1 MKSLAVCL
9 IGLLASVSAALAEAP
24 IVSGQVRLL
33 DGSAVAGASVV
44 LFDVSAERLGMLAK
58 TTTDASGQFA
68 LEDAATAAGAQ
79 PTHFSLGQSYPNPF
93 NPATIIPYALAK
105 TARVRLEVFN
115 LLGQRVVT
123 LVDTEQAAGSYA
135 VRWNAQDGLGQG
147 VASGVYIYRLVVGEA
162 AATGRMVLIDGP
174 VGAALPGGSLGAAVA
189 SGMVDAPDAW
199 VESQAESSVYGLA
212 VWGDGIETYADTAF
226 VLGSG
231 PVEVVLDVPVRP
243 RGKVVQRDFGIGWD
257 FASFD
262 LLRADN
268 RTYLQDEIT
277 KQVRTYCSNAAIEFI
292 EQDHLLVYE
301 MSLSTYDCF
310 TGLHDELG
318 QAGLEGAYN
327 VIVDLVIVA
336 GSALVTYATG
346 GVTAPYTIPLAIV
359 KALKVYSAISDAAY
373 LMRQSD
379 TFLERYVSST
389 RVGLIGSVTAQGALI
404 PGPPN
409 VPILMVRNEKD
420 DVRTVPLNLVK
431 EYGSGNDE
439 RQNLGSIRLNPN
451 KGYFIIP
458 NQRFSLATWGHPL
471 IPLPVRLELELDDW
485 FYERDITFD
494 MAKGHYYLAKFTAVE
509 SGDDLVLD
517 ASLSCIFPFANS
529 HRDYPEPDY
538 HWGYNN
544 KTESWYRPLGSGPQL
559 RVPLSSFDE
568 LVDGQGTVEIQLDV
582 SRWDVTVTERSLVVV
597 GEPEEPEELPTDAGD
612 LVEGTARTFD
622 LERGGEMAFVWIE
635 PGVFQ
640 MGSDNGSSNE
650 RPVHEVEIST
660 GFWMGQYEVTV
671 GQFRRF
677 VEATGYDA
685 GNRCWTYENDD
696 WEESSGRDWRNPGYA
711 PLADH
716 PVVCVSWEDVQA
728 YAVWLSGETGVL
740 HRLPTEAEWE
750 YACRAGTTTRWSL
763 GDDDGDAESRLG
775 DYAWYRDNA
784 WAEGKRHAQVVGR
797 KKANGWGLHDMHG
810 NVWEWVQ
817 DWYSSNY
824 YNSSPRID
832 PPGPTSG
839 SYRVG
844 RGGGFSYSAR
854 DVQSAVRYRYSSGLR
869 YDGIGVRLLR
879 IR

>member
-1 MKSLAVCL
+1 MKSLVVCL
-9 IGLLASVSAALAEAP
+9 LSLLVSVSAASAEAP
-24 IVSGQVRLL
+24 IVSGQVRFA
-33 DGSAVAGASVV
+33 DGQPVGGASVV

-68 LEDAATAAGAQ
+68 LADAATAAGAQ
-79 PTHFSLGQSYPNPF
+79 PTHFSLGPSYPNPF
-93 NPATIIPYALAK
+93 NPATIIPYALAMP
-105 TARVRLEVFN
+105 ARVRLEVFN
-115 LLGQRVVT
+115 VLGQRVVT

-199 VESQAESSVYGLA
+199 VESQVESSVYGLA

-243 RGKVVQRDFGIGWD
+243 RGKVVQQDFGIGWD

-582 SRWDVTVTERSLVVV
+582 SRWDVTVTERSLVVI
-597 GEPEEPEELPTDAGD
+597 GEPEEPAEEPTD
-612 LVEGTARTFD
+612 
-622 LERGGEMAFVWIE
+622 GGELVAGTKRVFPLPGGAEMEFVWIE

-640 MGSDNGSSNE
+640 MGSDDGSSSE
-650 RPVHEVEIST
+650 RPVHEVEISR
-660 GFWMGQYEVTV
+660 GFWLGKYEVTQGEWEAV
-671 GQFRRF
+671 MGSNPSYYKGDARRP
-677 VEATGYDA
+677 VETI
-685 GNRCWTYENDD
+685 
-696 WEESSGRDWRNPGYA
+696 
-711 PLADH
+711 
-716 PVVCVSWEDVQA
+716 SWHDVQGFIA
-728 YAVWLSGETGVL
+728 KLNDAAGSDVY
-740 HRLPTEAEWE
+740 RLPTEAEWE
-750 YACRAGTTTRWSL
+750 YACRAGTTTAYGYQVR
-763 GDDDGDAESRLG
+763 DPNPRLS
-775 DYAWYRDNA
+775 DYAWYDCND
-784 WAEGKRHAQVVGR
+784 GCDTKVVGG
-797 KKANGWGLHDMHG
+797 KKPNDWGLHDMHG

-817 DWYSSNY
+817 DWYSGNY
-824 YNSSPRID
+824 YNSSPRVD

-839 SYRVG
+839 SGRVK
-844 RGGGFSYSAR
+844 RGGAFHFYAQSVRSALRDNSSPGFR
-854 DVQSAVRYRYSSGLR
+854 SSN
-869 YDGIGVRLLR
+869 IGVRLLR
-879 IR
+879 IYNP

>member
-1 MKSLAVCL
+1 MKSLVVCL
-9 IGLLASVSAALAEAP
+9 LSLLVSVSAASAEAP
-24 IVSGQVRLL
+24 IVSGQVRLV

-79 PTHFSLGQSYPNPF
+79 PTHFSLGPSYPNPF

-115 LLGQRVVT
+115 VLGQRVVT
-123 LVDTEQAAGSYA
+123 LVDAEQAAGSYA

-199 VESQAESSVYGLA
+199 VESQVESSVYGLA

-243 RGKVVQRDFGIGWD
+243 RGKVVQQDFGIGWD

-318 QAGLEGAYN
+318 QAGLEGAVN

-389 RVGLIGSVTAQGALI
+389 RVGLIGSATAAGALI

-471 IPLPVRLELELDDW
+471 YPLPVRLELELDDW

-544 KTESWYRPLGSGPQL
+544 NTESWYRPLGSGPQL

-597 GEPEEPEELPTDAGD
+597 GEPEEPEEEPVPDGGQ
-612 LVEGTARTFD
+612 VGETFRD
-622 LERGGEMAFVWIE
+622 CAACPLMIE
-635 PGVFQ
+635 VPPGSFT
-640 MGSDNGSSNE
+640 MGSPSGEEGRDSDEG
-650 RPVHEVEIST
+650 PQHEVRI
-660 GFWMGQYEVTV
+660 GYRLAVGVYEVT
-671 GQFRRF
+671 FA
-677 VEATGYDA
+677 EWDA
-685 GNRCWTYENDD
+685 
-696 WEESSGRDWRNPGYA
+696 
-711 PLADH
+711 
-716 PVVCVSWEDVQA
+716 CVSAGGCNGYRPNDRGWGRGQRPVIYVSWDDAQSYVA
-728 YAVWLSGETGVL
+728 WLSNTTG
-740 HRLPTEAEWE
+740 HAYRLLSESEWE
-750 YACRAGTTTRWSL
+750 YVARAGTSTPFHYGATISTDQANYN
-763 GDDDGDAESRLG
+763 GNYTYGS
-775 DYAWYRDNA
+775 
-784 WAEGKRHAQVVGR
+784 GR
-797 KKANGWGLHDMHG
+797 KGVDRRQTVPVGSFPANAFGLHDVHG
-810 NVWEWVQ
+810 NVWEWTQ
-817 DWYSSNY
+817 DCWN
-824 YNSSPRID
+824 
-832 PPGPTSG
+832 G
-839 SYRVG
+839 SYSGAPSDGSAWESGNCGRRVL
-844 RGGGFSYSAR
+844 RGGSWGSAP
-854 DVQSAVRYRYSSGLR
+854 
-869 YDGIGVRLLR
+869 RLLR
-879 IR
+879 SAYRDRNNADVRGSSYGFRVSRMLTP

>member
-1 MKSLAVCL
+1 MKSLVVCL
-9 IGLLASVSAALAEAP
+9 LSLLVSVSAASAEAP
-24 IVSGQVRLL
+24 IVSGQVRLV

-115 LLGQRVVT
+115 VLGQRVVT
-123 LVDTEQAAGSYA
+123 LVDAEQAAGSYA

-199 VESQAESSVYGLA
+199 VESQFESSVYGLA

-243 RGKVVQRDFGIGWD
+243 RGKVVQQDFGIGWD

-389 RVGLIGSVTAQGALI
+389 RVGLIGSATAAGALI

-409 VPILMVRNEKD
+409 VPVLMVRNEKD

-471 IPLPVRLELELDDW
+471 YPLPVRLELELDDW

-582 SRWDVTVTERSLVVV
+582 SRWDVTVTERSLVVI
-597 GEPEEPEELPTDAGD
+597 GEPEEPEEPAEEPTDAGD
-612 LVEGTARTFD
+612 LVAGT
-622 LERGGEMAFVWIE
+622 ERAFSLPGGGEMAFVWIE

-640 MGSDNGSSNE
+640 MGSPSSE
-650 RPVHEVEIST
+650 RGRDSDEGPVHEVEISK
-660 GFWMGQYEVTV
+660 GFWLGKYEVTQ
-671 GQFRRF
+671 GEW
-677 VEATGYDA
+677 EA
-685 GNRCWTYENDD
+685 
-696 WEESSGRDWRNPGYA
+696 
-711 PLADH
+711 
-716 PVVCVSWEDVQA
+716 VM
-728 YAVWLSGETGVL
+728 GETPWSGSDNVQENSSHPAVSIWGDIQEFIGL
-740 HRLPTEAEWE
+740 LNAAAGSDVYRLPTEAEWE
-750 YACRAGTTTRWSL
+750 YACRAGTQTRWSF
-763 GDDDGDAESRLG
+763 GDDESELTH
-775 DYAWYRDNA
+775 YAWYRANA
-784 WAEGKRHAQVVGR
+784 SAVGERYAHAVGT
-797 KKANGWGLHDMHG
+797 KLPNPWGLYDMHG
-810 NVWEWVQ
+810 NVLEWVQ
-817 DWYSSNY
+817 DRYSSRY
-824 YNSSPRID
+824 YNDSPRVD
-832 PPGPTSG
+832 PPGPTTGTSK
-839 SYRVG
+839 VW
-844 RGGGFSYSAR
+844 RGGNFLSNAHYTRSAFR
-854 DVQSAVRYRYSSGLR
+854 AWGTWPSLSAAF
-869 YDGIGVRLLR
+869 GVRLLR